1 MLKAAVG
8 KVTWVGRTAVFLVGL
23 AVILALVFGVVSMLL
38 ATNGDGVDG
47 ISQLVG
53 SDAGADQV
61 LNVDPLARR
70 RRRRAALRSYPP
82 AMPSKYASSNA
93 PRLSRA

>member
-70 RRRRAALRSYPP
+70 RRAALRSYPP